1 LKQGEIKIMTMEK
14 CTAHSGIEEA
24 IENIKKSD
32 SDQWEHITAI
42 EKALPRL
49 MPLWV
54 TVILMVMSGIT
65 GSALTLAGM
74 IVKFYSRSGGG

>member
-1 LKQGEIKIMTMEK
+1 MEK
-14 CTAHSGIEEA
+14 CELHSGFEEA

-32 SDQWEHITAI
+32 ATQWEHITAI
-42 EKALPRL
+42 ENALPKL

-65 GSALTLAGM
+65 GSAFTVAAM
-74 IVKFYSRSGGG
+74 VIKFYSKAEGGG